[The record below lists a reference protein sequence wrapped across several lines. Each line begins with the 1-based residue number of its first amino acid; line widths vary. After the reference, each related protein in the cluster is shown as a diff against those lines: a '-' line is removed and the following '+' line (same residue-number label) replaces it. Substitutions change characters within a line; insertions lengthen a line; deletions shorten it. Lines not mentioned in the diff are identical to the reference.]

1 MSKRDLQ
8 SGLIVDVVSDVVC
21 PWCWI
26 GKRRLEAALDR
37 LEGPQPQ
44 LYWHPFQLNPNLAP
58 EGVERRSYVETKFGS
73 AQRAAEIYA
82 RVSAAG
88 ASVGIQFD
96 FERIERQPNT
106 LLAHRLIAWSQAQGD
121 ASVLVERLFRAF
133 FIEGAFIGDVAVLER
148 LAREA
153 GFDGDAAA
161 AFLASDEG
169 VDAVADAGRNARE
182 MGVDGVPFFIFN
194 GRVAVAG
201 AQEPDTLLAAIAQAK
216 EVPASS

>member
-1 MSKRDLQ
+1 
-8 SGLIVDVVSDVVC
+8 
-21 PWCWI
+21 
-26 GKRRLEAALDR
+26 
-37 LEGPQPQ
+37 
-44 LYWHPFQLNPNLAP
+44 
-58 EGVERRSYVETKFGS
+58 
-73 AQRAAEIYA
+73 
-82 RVSAAG
+82 VSAAD

>member
-8 SGLIVDVVSDVVC
+8 SGLVIDVVSDVVC

-26 GKRRLEAALDR
+26 GKRRLEAAIAR

-44 LYWHPFQLNPNLAP
+44 LYWHPFQLNPDLAP
-58 EGVERRSYVETKFGS
+58 EGVERLRYVQAKFGS

-82 RVSAAG
+82 RVRATG
-88 ASVGIQFD
+88 ASVGINFE

-106 LLAHRLIAWSQAQGD
+106 LLAHRLIAWAQAHGD
-121 ASVLVERLFRAF
+121 ASALVERLFRAF
-133 FIEGAFIGDVAVLER
+133 FVEGAFIGDPAVLER
-148 LAREA
+148 LASEA

-161 AFLASDEG
+161 AFLASEEG
-169 VDAVADAGRNARE
+169 VDAVAHADGNARE
-182 MGVDGVPFFIFN
+182 LGVSGVPFFIFN

-201 AQEPDTLLAAIAQAK
+201 AQEPDTLLAAIAQA
-216 EVPASS
+216 EAVLASS